1 MKQLKN
7 IARLK
12 KIFPIVKGIEVAL
25 LYGSFGRNEPSPNS
39 DIDIQVLVNDEF
51 ENKFLMDELQKEF
64 YSEIFTIREV
74 ALRNKFV
81 AYFEAQPKI
90 EFTICRDISE
100 INRNYL
106 GSEIVDI
113 HNTILYEKQG
123 SKYEIASYLQ
133 KLVDEYN
140 RNKTLQVSEKQVIDL
155 ADKFVYE
162 FESCSYLHRRCD
174 GYQFYYFYNIALQ
187 TAIQI
192 NYLVNGHSKF
202 SFLPKNFIAKFLAK
216 EEQNS
221 FYDLKG
227 TLFLPEAN
235 LQKRRLLDFFY
246 KSIQNLVSIEKQTE
260 LKHFCET
267 IYNRD
272 FIWNFRDISL
282 HNPKIKNGLIFR
294 TSMMTLFQNESFF
307 ESFINEKNIKTV
319 IDLRAEKEVLE
330 SNYTENSLNLFAWV
344 HTPFNPW
351 KQSIEFQTMHHQ
363 GTNIEIAYRFFA
375 MECKQEIKQAVEAI
389 LREENAIAIHCFAG
403 KDRTGVFIS
412 MLHLLSGADLEIVYR
427 DYLATEM
434 DTNKK
439 YLDVAL
445 DVIKQKN
452 GIENYLLSC
461 GLSNE
466 QIKELKTKLLN
477 EN

>member
-1 MKQLKN
+1 LTNCKKN
-7 IARLK
+7 
-12 KIFPIVKGIEVAL
+12 
-25 LYGSFGRNEPSPNS
+25 SN
-39 DIDIQVLVNDEF
+39 
-51 ENKFLMDELQKEF
+51 
-64 YSEIFTIREV
+64 REV
-74 ALRNKFV
+74 GISNRIVIYCKS
-81 AYFEAQPKI
+81 QPKI
-90 EFTICRDISE
+90 EFGICTDISE

-113 HNTILYEKQG
+113 SNTILYEKQG
-123 SKYEIASYLQ
+123 SKYEIAKYLQ
-133 KLVDEYN
+133 TLVEDYDH
-140 RNKTLQVSEKQVIDL
+140 NKTLQVSEKQMIEL
-155 ADKFVYE
+155 IDKFAYT
-162 FESCSYLHRRCD
+162 FESGSAMHHRCD
-174 GYQFYYFYNIALQ
+174 SYKFYYFYNISLQ
-187 TAIQI
+187 LAIQL
-192 NYLVNGHSKF
+192 NYFSKGQRKF
-202 SFLPKNFIAKFLAK
+202 NFLPKNFAIKNLAK

-235 LQKRRLLDFFY
+235 VQKRKLLDFFY

-282 HNPKIKNGLIFR
+282 HNPKIKNGVIFR

-307 ESFINEKNIKTV
+307 ESFISEKNIKTV

-330 SNYTENSLNLFAWV
+330 SNYTENSLNLFTWV

-375 MECKQEIKQAVEAI
+375 IECKQEIKQAVEAI
-389 LREENAIAIHCFAG
+389 LREQNAIAIHCFAG

-445 DVIKQKN
+445 NVIAQEN

-466 QIKELKTKLLN
+466 QIKELKTKLRY
-477 EN
+477 